1 MKKGEKEMARVLIID
16 DNQDITE
23 MLSRYLSVKK
33 FDCVTTNDGLNG
45 LNLIKK
51 ERYDTIFL
59 DISMPNF
66 GGVDVIAA
74 LEKENM
80 LRDQKIVIFTASSIT
95 NEQLQALLEKDGV
108 ESCLKK
114 PVQLSQLITTIT
126 VGN

>member
-1 MKKGEKEMARVLIID
+1 MKILIID

-23 MLSRYLSVKK
+23 MLSRYLSVKG

-51 ERYDTIFL
+51 EKYDTVFL
-59 DISMPNF
+59 DISMPDF
-66 GGVDVIAA
+66 GGMDVIAA

-80 LRDQKIVIFTASSIT
+80 LKDQRIVIFTASSIT
-95 NEQLQALLEKDGV
+95 NEQLQTLLEKDGV

-114 PVQLSQLITTIT
+114 PVQLSELITTIT

>member
-1 MKKGEKEMARVLIID
+1 MTRVLIID

-51 ERYDTIFL
+51 ERYDAVFL
-59 DISMPNF
+59 DISMPDF
-66 GGVDVIAA
+66 GGMDVIAA

-80 LRDQKIVIFTASSIT
+80 LKDQRIIIFTASSIT
-95 NEQLQALLEKDGV
+95 NEQLQILLEKDGV
-108 ESCLKK
+108 ESCLRK
-114 PVQLSQLITTIT
+114 PVQLSEIITTIT
-126 VGN
+126 MGN

>member
-1 MKKGEKEMARVLIID
+1 MARVLIID
-16 DNQDITE
+16 DNQGITE

-51 ERYDTIFL
+51 EKYDTVFL

-66 GGVDVIAA
+66 GGMDVIAA
-74 LEKENM
+74 LEKEDM
-80 LRDQKIVIFTASSIT
+80 LKDQRIIIFTASSIT
-95 NEQLQALLEKDGV
+95 NEEIQTLLEKDGV

-114 PVQLSQLITTIT
+114 PVRPSEIITNIT
-126 VGN
+126 MGN

>member
-1 MKKGEKEMARVLIID
+1 MKILIID

-23 MLSRYLSVKK
+23 MLSRYLSVKG

-51 ERYDTIFL
+51 ERYDTVFL

-66 GGVDVIAA
+66 GGMDVIAA

-80 LRDQKIVIFTASSIT
+80 LKDQRIVIFTASSIT

-114 PVQLSQLITTIT
+114 PVQLSELIMTIT
-126 VGN
+126 LGN